1 MDYNHLQITLPKST
15 ALLFAGSALYIGFID
30 NLVRNAHK
38 QEKTQLVHWSVMYNS
53 SIIPMAG
60 LASLSAIFGANAY
73 RLTKEPFWIY
83 GSLVV
88 FSIIP
93 YTFWAIMG
101 INKKLAVFQAEAKPG
116 VQTSKGVSA
125 LLSSW
130 LQKHRVRAL
139 LALVAVGLFFVA
151 ETRS

>member
-101 INKKLAVFQAEAKPG
+101 INKKLAVF
-116 VQTSKGVSA
+116 
-125 LLSSW
+125 
-130 LQKHRVRAL
+130 
-139 LALVAVGLFFVA
+139 
-151 ETRS
+151 